1 MFVYQYVVLLTRSLN
16 EVWKESYIY
25 PLVRD
30 NSIDLSGIYNLLV
43 FRSRLVICKA
53 VSKLCKCILE
63 AWFLAYTQY
72 KKGPDKKSD
81 YWVIFEAIARS

>member
-53 VSKLCKCILE
+53 VSKL
-63 AWFLAYTQY
+63 WQ
-72 KKGPDKKSD
+72 DKKSD